1 MRPVRFAVIGLTLLA
16 AGCAAGGGG
25 GDVGGR
31 TQDRNLITIEDLA
44 PYVGSGTAYDA
55 VRRLRSNWLTG
66 RGTSSAKVFV
76 DGILMGDPTVLRDYQ
91 VADIREARFIPS
103 ADATMRWGTGYSG
116 GAIEVTT
123 R

>member
-1 MRPVRFAVIGLTLLA
+1 
-16 AGCAAGGGG
+16 
-25 GDVGGR
+25 
-31 TQDRNLITIEDLA
+31 
-44 PYVGSGTAYDA
+44 
-55 VRRLRSNWLTG
+55 LTG

-116 GAIEVTT
+116 GAIEVIT